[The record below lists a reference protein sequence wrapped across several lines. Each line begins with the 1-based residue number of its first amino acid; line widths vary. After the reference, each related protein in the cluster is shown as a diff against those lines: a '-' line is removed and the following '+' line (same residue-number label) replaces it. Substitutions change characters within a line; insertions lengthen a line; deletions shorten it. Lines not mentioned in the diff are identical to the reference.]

1 MVARE
6 KCSRRVVALL
16 TVLAVTVV
24 LVLLFMIHSVKAS
37 VSASTTDFKGGSAVE
52 KVSEGFPS
60 EISVFQADIV
70 APY

>member
-16 TVLAVTVV
+16 TVLAITVV
-24 LVLLFMIHSVKAS
+24 LMLLFILGSKAS
-37 VSASTTDFKGGSAVE
+37 VSASTTDFKGGSAVGE
-52 KVSEGFPS
+52 VSESLVP
-60 EISVFQADIV
+60 EISVFQTDIV

>member
-1 MVARE
+1 
-6 KCSRRVVALL
+6 
-16 TVLAVTVV
+16 
-24 LVLLFMIHSVKAS
+24 MIHSVKAS

-52 KVSEGFPS
+52 EVSESFPS